1 MVDNTKLSFLP
12 EDKGENVIK
21 FNLRE
26 GNKENARAVLYLPEG
41 SKVIKHTH
49 NEDSEVYVDIL
60 KIMQVINGDET
71 LKGHTLTEVL
81 KIVEDYGCP
90 AHIKNWFETLLAS
103 ATKVAGQNSP
113 TGDLGHEI
121 APSKNPQIY
130 LAIKKGKEEK
140 NWDQLDCK
148 KNKNCFA
155 YFDNL
160 DFDCQLKENE
170 LVMLSGQEQELVKI
184 NTNNQVIEYKNR
196 LTKSTKVQVNMKDQ
210 TFTDITNMKESLQ
223 YQSNQG
229 AEMQ

>member
-26 GNKENARAVLYLPEG
+26 GNKENARAILYLPEG

-60 KIMQVINGDET
+60 KIMQVINSDET
-71 LKGHTLTEVL
+71 LKGHTLTEAL

-90 AHIKNWFETLLAS
+90 AHVKNWFETLLAS

-130 LAIKKGKEEK
+130 LQKPFFLLRSGAFRPRSADTFRKDAETV
-140 NWDQLDCK
+140 NAV
-148 KNKNCFA
+148 FA
-155 YFDNL
+155 
-160 DFDCQLKENE
+160 
-170 LVMLSGQEQELVKI
+170 
-184 NTNNQVIEYKNR
+184 R
-196 LTKSTKVQVNMKDQ
+196 
-210 TFTDITNMKESLQ
+210 
-223 YQSNQG
+223 
-229 AEMQ
+229 